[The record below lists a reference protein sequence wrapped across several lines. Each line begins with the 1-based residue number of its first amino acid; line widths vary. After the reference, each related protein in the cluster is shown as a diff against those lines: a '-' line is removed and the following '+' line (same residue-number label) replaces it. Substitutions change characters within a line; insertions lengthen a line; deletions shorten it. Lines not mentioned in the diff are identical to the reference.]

1 MTHSVSIPAVAYYRT
16 SSATNVGDDKH
27 SHTRQRD
34 AIIEYASQ
42 PLTNTLTPRYTILS
56 HYYDADVKGSDP
68 ITARPGFRDM
78 LAYMQLHGIKHI
90 LIENAS
96 RFARDTV
103 VQLTGYTL
111 LRDMGITL
119 IPVDCPDFFTED
131 TPTARMIRTILSAVS
146 EFEKDSIVVKLR
158 LARDAK
164 RRATGRCEGRKPPC
178 SVAAARARS
187 LAVHVSAHTAPLQTL
202 QTAHARPTLRAISHT
217 LAAEG
222 HLNAAGKPYSPAAVA
237 RMIGGAS

>member
-1 MTHSVSIPAVAYYRT
+1 MTNPIPAVAYYRT
-16 SSATNVGDDKH
+16 SSATNVGDEKH
-27 SHTRQRD
+27 SHTRQRE
-34 AIIEYASQ
+34 AVNLYAATAHYQ
-42 PLTNTLTPRYTILS
+42 ILS
-56 HYYDADVKGSDP
+56 HYYDADIKGSDP

-164 RRATGRCEGRKPPC
+164 RRATGRCEGRKPP
-178 SVAAARARS
+178 SLDATQRARQLAAQPSTHHLPHHSSLYPVAA
-187 LAVHVSAHTAPLQTL
+187 
-202 QTAHARPTLRAISHT
+202 ARPTLRAISHT

-222 HLNAAGKPYSPAAVA
+222 HLNAMGRPYAPAVIA
-237 RMIGGAS
+237 RMIATGEGAA